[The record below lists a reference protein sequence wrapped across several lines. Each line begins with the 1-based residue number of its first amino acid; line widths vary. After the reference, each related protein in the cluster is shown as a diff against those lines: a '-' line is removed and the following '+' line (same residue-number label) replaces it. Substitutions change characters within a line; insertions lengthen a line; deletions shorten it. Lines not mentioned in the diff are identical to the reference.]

1 MAMKI
6 GQVFARSK
14 QPVSQPWIEDK
25 SMPRTVVKT
34 NNVTSHPS
42 RGRMLP
48 AAILLTFLL
57 IKPVTMA
64 QHGSNR
70 GLATPTSRVKW
81 EQDSDV
87 RCLTSAL
94 ENGDPNT
101 GASTFI
107 LKATP
112 DCIVPWHYHT
122 AEEQLIVVHG
132 HLVAEMESMTATPL
146 EDGGFAPSKVKHQFS
161 CRSRDGCL
169 LFVTFDRAYDI
180 SWVSQK
186 K

>member
-1 MAMKI
+1 M
-6 GQVFARSK
+6 Q
-14 QPVSQPWIEDK
+14 
-25 SMPRTVVKT
+25 RTVVKT
-34 NNVTSHPS
+34 NEVTSHAL

-48 AAILLTFLL
+48 AAILLTFFL

-70 GLATPTSRVKW
+70 GIVTPTSRVKW

-87 RCLTSAL
+87 KCLTSAL
-94 ENGDPNT
+94 EKGDPNT

-112 DCIVPWHYHT
+112 GCKVPWHYHS

-132 HLVAEMESMTATPL
+132 HLMTEMESMTATPL
-146 EDGGFAPSKVKHQFS
+146 DDGGFAMMPSKVKHQFS
-161 CRSRDGCL
+161 CGAKEGCL

-180 SWVSQK
+180 FWVSQGK
-186 K
+186 